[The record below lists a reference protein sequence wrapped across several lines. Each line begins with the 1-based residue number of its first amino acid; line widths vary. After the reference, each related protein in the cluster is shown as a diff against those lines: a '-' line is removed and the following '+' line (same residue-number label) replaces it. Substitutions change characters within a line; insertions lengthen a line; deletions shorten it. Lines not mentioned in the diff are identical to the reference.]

1 MEAESWDGM
10 CEKIHQRA
18 SWPLTMSWTTDIDL
32 FYETPL
38 WNVTVTGRIDT
49 CHLISRH
56 LKNCALK
63 ALREVQSGSSEVES
77 TDKCS
82 YGSCKKVKK
91 WSQCRGSRGRLE
103 GMLKYTISAQ
113 RQFEVVETGEVWFDC
128 MLVLFWFDFLK
139 TYCGEWLRNILW
151 YWKGRGTRRDGV
163 WIGI

>member
-38 WNVTVTGRIDT
+38 WNVTVTGCIDT

-91 WSQCRGSRGRLE
+91 WSQCRGSRGLLSLSPRGFSVPLPFLPWGWCNLHIWGYWYFSRQSSFE
-103 GMLKYTISAQ
+103 FMLYPAWHFAWCTLHRS
-113 RQFEVVETGEVWFDC
+113 
-128 MLVLFWFDFLK
+128 
-139 TYCGEWLRNILW
+139 
-151 YWKGRGTRRDGV
+151 
-163 WIGI
+163 